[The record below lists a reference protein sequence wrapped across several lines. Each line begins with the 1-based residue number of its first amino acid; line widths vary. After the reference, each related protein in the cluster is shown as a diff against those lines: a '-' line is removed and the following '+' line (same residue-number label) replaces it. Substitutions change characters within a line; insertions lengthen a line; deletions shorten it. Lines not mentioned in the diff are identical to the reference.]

1 MNRGLKENIY
11 FWRDNVGHEIDCI
24 AEKDDG
30 LRPIEIKSGKTVST
44 DFFKGLS
51 FYTELSQDTAV
62 HPTVVYAG
70 ATDQMRKDGNVLT
83 WKSFGKSIPG
93 DI

>member
-24 AEKDDG
+24 AEKGDR
-30 LRPIEIKSGKTVST
+30 LLPIEIKSGKTIST
-44 DFFKGLS
+44 DYFKGLRY
-51 FYTELSQDTAV
+51 YTALSQDTAV
-62 HPTVVYAG
+62 KPTVVYAG
-70 ATDQMRKDGNVLT
+70 TTDQLRKDGNILT

>member
-24 AEKDDG
+24 AEKGDR
-30 LRPIEIKSGKTVST
+30 LLPIEIKSGKTVAT
-44 DFFKGLS
+44 DSFRELS
-51 FYTELSQDTAV
+51 FYTALSQGIAV
-62 HPTVVYAG
+62 QPTVVYAG
-70 ATDQMRKDGNVLT
+70 ATDQPRKDANVLT